1 MRADK
6 QAVTRLLRTARGQI
20 DGVLKMIEEDR
31 YCIDV
36 LNQMLAAE
44 AVLRRAER
52 EVLRAHME
60 GCGAEAFENGG
71 EEERSRKIDEIIMAV
86 EKMERR

>member
-60 GCGAEAFENGG
+60 GCVAEAFENGG
-71 EEERSRKIDEIIMAV
+71 EEERSRKIDEIITAV